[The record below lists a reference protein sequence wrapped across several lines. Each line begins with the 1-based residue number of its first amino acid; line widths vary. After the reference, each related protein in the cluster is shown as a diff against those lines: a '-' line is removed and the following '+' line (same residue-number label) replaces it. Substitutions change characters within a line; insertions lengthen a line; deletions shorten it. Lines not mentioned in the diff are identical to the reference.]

1 MLDVM
6 ERKQRKDF
14 TIIRDNMSENEFVKI
29 KVEGGIGIITV
40 DNPPVNALNSSVLE
54 QLDKVIDQ
62 ASENNEVFGIVI
74 TGGGNNAFCAGADIK
89 SFAQLTEPDDVMA
102 VIELGQNVF
111 KKIANVGKP
120 VVAAINGVAFGGGNE
135 LALSCDIRISS
146 DRARFSQPEVNL
158 GLIPAWGGTQRLSRL
173 VGVSK
178 AKELIFTGQFVTA
191 QEAYRIG
198 MINKI
203 VPDGEELRAA
213 SDIVRQI
220 ASRAAPLAVKAAKNI
235 INAGN
240 EEKTLDEGLNLE
252 VEEMKNLVKTEDIQE
267 GIKGFI
273 EKRQPKFKGK

>member
-1 MLDVM
+1 
-6 ERKQRKDF
+6 
-14 TIIRDNMSENEFVKI
+14 MSENEFIKI
-29 KVEGGIGIITV
+29 RTEDGIGIVTV
-40 DNPPVNALNSSVLE
+40 DHPPVNALNSSVLE
-54 QLDKVIDQ
+54 QLDKAIDQ
-62 ASENNEVFGIVI
+62 VAENNEVIGIVI

-89 SFAQLTEPDDVMA
+89 SFSQLTNPDDVLA
-102 VIELGQNVF
+102 VIELGQKVF
-111 KKIANVGKP
+111 KKISNIGKP
-120 VVAAINGVAFGGGNE
+120 VVAAINGGAFGGGNE

-198 MINKI
+198 MVNKV

-220 ASRAAPLAVKAAKNI
+220 ASRAAPLAIKAAKEI
-235 INAGN
+235 INKGN
-240 EEKTLDEGLNLE
+240 EEQTLEEGLNLE
-252 VEEMKNLVKTEDIQE
+252 VEAMKNLVKTEDIQE
-267 GIKGFI
+267 GIKSFT
-273 EKRQPKFKGK
+273 EKRQPKYQGK

>member
-1 MLDVM
+1 MV
-6 ERKQRKDF
+6 RKLREDS
-14 TIIRDNMSENEFVKI
+14 TIIGDYMSENELVKVRI
-29 KVEGGIGIITV
+29 EDGIGIVTV

-54 QLDKVIDQ
+54 KLDKVIDDV
-62 ASENNEVFGIVI
+62 SDNKEIVGIVL

-89 SFAQLTEPDDVMA
+89 SFAQLTDPDDVLA
-102 VIELGQNVF
+102 VIELGQKVF
-111 KKIANVGKP
+111 KKLSGVGKP
-120 VVAAINGVAFGGGNE
+120 VVAAINGAAYGGGNE

-198 MINKI
+198 MVNKV

-220 ASRAAPLAVKAAKNI
+220 ASRAAPLAIKAAKEI

-240 EEKTLDEGLNLE
+240 DESTLEEGLGLE
-252 VEEMKNLVKTEDIQE
+252 VEAMKELVKTEDIQE
-267 GIKGFI
+267 GIKGFT
-273 EKRQPKFKGK
+273 EKRQPKFQGK

>member
-6 ERKQRKDF
+6 VRKLREDS
-14 TIIRDNMSENEFVKI
+14 TITGDQMSENELVKVRI
-29 KVEGGIGIITV
+29 EDGIGIVTV

-54 QLDKVIDQ
+54 QLDKVIDDV
-62 ASENNEVFGIVI
+62 SDNKEIVGIVL

-89 SFAQLTEPDDVMA
+89 SFAQLTDPNDVLA
-102 VIELGQNVF
+102 VIELGQKVF
-111 KKIANVGKP
+111 KKLSGVGKP
-120 VVAAINGVAFGGGNE
+120 VVAAINGAAYGGGNE

-198 MINKI
+198 MVNK
-203 VPDGEELRAA
+203 VCLLYTSPSPRDATL
-213 SDIVRQI
+213 
-220 ASRAAPLAVKAAKNI
+220 SRMPSSA
-235 INAGN
+235 
-240 EEKTLDEGLNLE
+240 
-252 VEEMKNLVKTEDIQE
+252 
-267 GIKGFI
+267 
-273 EKRQPKFKGK
+273 

>member
-1 MLDVM
+1 
-6 ERKQRKDF
+6 
-14 TIIRDNMSENEFVKI
+14 MSENEFVKTRT
-29 KVEGGIGIITV
+29 EDGIGIGTV
-40 DNPPVNALNSSVLE
+40 DHPPVNALNSSVLE
-54 QLDKVIDQ
+54 QLDKAIDQ
-62 ASENNEVFGIVI
+62 VAENNEVIGIVI

-89 SFAQLTEPDDVMA
+89 SFSQLTNPDDVLA
-102 VIELGQNVF
+102 VIELGQKVF
-111 KKIANVGKP
+111 KKISNIGKP
-120 VVAAINGVAFGGGNE
+120 VVAAINGAAFGGGNE

-198 MINKI
+198 MVNKV

-220 ASRAAPLAVKAAKNI
+220 ASRAAPLAIKAAKEI
-235 INAGN
+235 INKGN
-240 EEKTLDEGLNLE
+240 EEQTLEEGLKLE
-252 VEEMKNLVKTEDIQE
+252 VEAMKNLVKTEDIQE
-267 GIKGFI
+267 GIKSFT
-273 EKRQPKFKGK
+273 EKRQPKYQGTVSYTHLTLPTKA